1 MSGGQICHAGLAR
14 HPGALLQTT
23 EGLMAHGHNVLA
35 SDPTSQHI
43 ATPDDSAMLL
53 ADLVRS
59 VRLGDRVVLLE
70 PLTPPWNCAA
80 CLAAYRE
87 AWKVLRATGGV
98 TAWVAEFER
107 RPR

>member
-1 MSGGQICHAGLAR
+1 MLDQARLPGGAA
-14 HPGALLQTT
+14 PDA
-23 EGLMAHGHNVLA
+23 EGLMAPGHNVLA
-35 SDPTSQHI
+35 PDPTSQHV
-43 ATPDDSAMLL
+43 ATPNDSALLL

-87 AWKVLRATGGV
+87 AWKTLRATGGV

-107 RPR
+107 RRR

>member
-1 MSGGQICHAGLAR
+1 
-14 HPGALLQTT
+14 
-23 EGLMAHGHNVLA
+23 MAHTVLA
-35 SDPTSQHI
+35 PDPDSDHLGTSPHDV
-43 ATPDDSAMLL
+43 ALLL
-53 ADLVRS
+53 ADLVRA
-59 VRLGDRVVLLE
+59 VRLDDRVILLE
-70 PLTPPWNCAA
+70 PPAPPWNCAA